1 MVIERTKVFVNQAG
15 AATRS
20 LGDLKDV
27 DTTGVANGAV
37 LVYDSALGKFVT
49 TTVLTGVSFEGIVIG
64 GGTALDGGTF

>member
-27 DTTGVANGAV
+27 DTSDVVDGAV